1 MIIIVVVV
9 VFLLVFFFLPFSVLL
24 IGSKYDFVLT
34 YIIFIF
40 KVDRPKMK
48 LEKKSS

>member
-9 VFLLVFFFLPFSVLL
+9 VFLFFCFLPFSVLL